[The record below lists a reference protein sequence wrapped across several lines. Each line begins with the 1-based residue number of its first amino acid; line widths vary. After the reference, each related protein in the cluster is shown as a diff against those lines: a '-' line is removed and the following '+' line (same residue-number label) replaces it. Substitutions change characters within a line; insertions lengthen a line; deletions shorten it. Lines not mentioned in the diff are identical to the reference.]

1 MKLSWLCC
9 ALNFHCFT
17 AKSESVVLGFFLSAS
32 LDMEWKV
39 KVYNSME
46 VAEQVVTVEFALKS
60 SLMQNLVLSE
70 LFV

>member
-1 MKLSWLCC
+1 
-9 ALNFHCFT
+9 
-17 AKSESVVLGFFLSAS
+17 
-32 LDMEWKV
+32 MEWKV